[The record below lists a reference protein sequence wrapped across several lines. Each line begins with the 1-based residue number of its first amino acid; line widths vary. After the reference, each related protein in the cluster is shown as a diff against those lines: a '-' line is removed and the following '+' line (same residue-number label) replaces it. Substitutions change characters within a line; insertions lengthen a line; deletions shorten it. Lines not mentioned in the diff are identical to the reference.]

1 MKTYTIAVLPGDG
14 IGPEVTAEGERV
26 LQAAGQRFGITFTL
40 SHFPVGA
47 AGVAA
52 AGDPLPEETRAAVRR
67 ANAVLLGAVGA
78 PGLEHAPRHLRPE
91 TGLLALRALLG
102 VYANLRPVA
111 VLEPLVDRSPLKP
124 DRLRGVDV
132 LIVREL
138 TGGLY
143 YGESRGRDAAGSRAV
158 NTLVYTVPE
167 IERVARVAF
176 EAARRRR
183 RLVTSVDKA
192 NVLEVSQLWRD
203 TVTAVGREYPD
214 VRLEHL
220 YVDYAAMRL
229 VSNPAAF
236 DVLLTENMF
245 GDILSDEAAVL
256 VGSLGLLPSASLGA
270 GAGLFEPIH
279 GSAPDIA
286 GRGVANPI
294 GAIASVAMLLRY
306 GLRLPEAADAV
317 EQAIGTVLAAGA
329 RTRDIAAAGE
339 PVMGTR
345 EMGERIANLVRNA
358 ECGVRS
364 EDTPVNSALST
375 PHSALE

>member
-143 YGESRGRDAAGSRAV
+143 YGEPRGRDSGGSRAV
-158 NTLVYTVPE
+158 NTLVYTTPE

-345 EMGERIANLVRNA
+345 EMGERIANLVRSA

-364 EDTPVNSALST
+364 EDTPVNSALPT